1 MQLIA
6 CYENLLTLN
15 LTKMKNTHQ
24 NLILIGLTL
33 IITLLTLSARGQLG
47 THFNDLTG
55 DISEKTVSY
64 ATDTV
69 IVEYNA
75 QKGHVIGFK
84 LDSLPAKWYFV
95 DSIAVKIEMELT
107 RRELRKNL
115 KHLRKNWTE
124 HCGYFQDGNKYAR
137 IENNLITVWYESN

>member
-6 CYENLLTLN
+6 CYEDLLTLN

-33 IITLLTLSARGQLG
+33 IIILLTLSARAQLG

-64 ATDTV
+64 ATDTI
-69 IVEYNA
+69 IVQYNA

-84 LDSLPAKWYFV
+84 LDRLPAKWYFV
-95 DSIAVKIEMELT
+95 DSVAVKIEMELT

-124 HCGYFQDGNKYAR
+124 HCGYWQNENILVRIDG
-137 IENNLITVWYESN
+137 NLITVWYENK